1 MGPRDKPSRT
11 KDSHISKPSKSIT
24 FTSIDAGKTP
34 MSILSTYLEKSQQK
48 HQAKTRQT
56 LDTAP
61 SRTKKSHIQQPS
73 ESAGEA
79 VKSIIAALVEKSQQ
93 KHQAKTRQTL
103 DAAPSRTKKSHIPQ
117 PSTTSSNA
125 SSNESV

>member
-1 MGPRDKPSRT
+1 MQHRHGRRKV
-11 KDSHISKPSKSIT
+11 ISS
-24 FTSIDAGKTP
+24 
-34 MSILSTYLEKSQQK
+34 SQAKALK

-56 LDTAP
+56 LDAAP

-73 ESAGEA
+73 ESTGKTAT
-79 VKSIIAALVEKSQQ
+79 SILSKLLEKSQQ

-103 DAAPSRTKKSHIPQ
+103 DAAPSRTKKSHIQQ

-125 SSNESV
+125 SSNECNVKTTMSTLLG